1 MPIFRNTPKILQNWI
16 FSEIPQKW
24 AIFGKI
30 LKTSKIGYFLAILG
44 YFNIFGVL
52 GDFQKSVPE
61 GYTILKKTIS
71 VTSFYHYD
79 LIFNLLN
86 YSEFLLISDKLKF
99 NQELSFKKVVW
110 MSVFFY
116 ISENC

>member
-1 MPIFRNTPKILQNWI
+1 MV
-16 FSEIPQKW
+16 
-24 AIFGKI
+24 
-30 LKTSKIGYFLAILG
+30 FLAILG